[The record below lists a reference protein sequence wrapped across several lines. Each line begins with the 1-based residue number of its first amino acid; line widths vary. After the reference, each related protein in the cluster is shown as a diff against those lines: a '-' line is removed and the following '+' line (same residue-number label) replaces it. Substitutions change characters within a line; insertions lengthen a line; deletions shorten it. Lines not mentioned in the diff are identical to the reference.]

1 MDITITIHAPELAA
15 AISKLADAIASKTNI
30 AIPSTPSTTPTPIT
44 TVQPAIPHYET
55 FSPTPAP
62 APTSTGTTA
71 AAAPAPTTG
80 DTPPWELAPQPAPA
94 PERQSTA
101 VDPAY
106 RNKVA
111 TAAARLIDQNKMAEV
126 LKALE
131 ECGAQAV
138 TQLDANSMP
147 LFVQKIT
154 ALGAVI

>member
-1 MDITITIHAPELAA
+1 MEVKVTIQCPELAA
-15 AISKLADAIASKTNI
+15 AISKLADAIASKT
-30 AIPSTPSTTPTPIT
+30 TP
-44 TVQPAIPHYET
+44 AA
-55 FSPTPAP
+55 PAP
-62 APTSTGTTA
+62 APASTPQYETFAPVPAPTDQDAPPWTA
-71 AAAPAPTTG
+71 PTPATPAPVPAPAAPAPT
-80 DTPPWELAPQPAPA
+80 PAPV
-94 PERQSTA
+94 
-101 VDPAY
+101 VDAAY

-111 TAAARLIDQNKMAEV
+111 TAAARLIDQNKMPEV

>member
-44 TVQPAIPHYET
+44 TVQPAVPQYET

-62 APTSTGTTA
+62 APTSTGT

-80 DTPPWELAPQPAPA
+80 DTPPWEHAPQPAPA

-106 RNKVA
+106 RNRV
-111 TAAARLIDQNKMAEV
+111 AAAAAQLIDQNKMTEV
-126 LKALE
+126 LEALTS
-131 ECGAQAV
+131 CGVNAV
-138 TQLDANSMP
+138 TQLDGATMP
-147 LFVQKIT
+147 MFVEKIK